1 MTLNEPD
8 HKAEGDDTER
18 LNLIIKSTGVGI
30 WDWQV
35 QSGVL
40 TFNDRWAEII
50 GYTRDE
56 LEPIQFETWAEN
68 LHPEDLT
75 LATQLLQKH
84 WRGELELYE
93 IEARMKHKEGHYV
106 WVLASGK
113 TVEWL
118 EDGQP
123 KRMLGTHLDITERKK
138 SEQNL
143 VITNE
148 LLQESQKIARV
159 GGWELDLESGELYW
173 TDETY
178 RLHDTSP
185 EEFNP
190 TVDAGVGYFLPES
203 RERISHA
210 LDQAI
215 NHGISY
221 DLELE
226 TLTTK
231 GRKIDVRTTCIV
243 TQNDG
248 VSVRLTGIFQDI
260 SDQKAIRR
268 QLESI
273 NVDLEKANEALKLSA
288 HYDALTNLPNR
299 TLLADRLE
307 RAIIRSKRH
316 NQSIAVAFIDL
327 DGFKAVNDSYG
338 HSFGD
343 EFLRKIAIKLQEVLR
358 KSDTLARIGG
368 DEFVA
373 ILAEFEDPSE
383 SKKTLERMLNA
394 IDTSIDV
401 FGKLIKVSA
410 SIGVTYFP
418 EDNNAPDQLLR
429 HADQAM
435 YVAKQRGK
443 NRYHVFDI
451 AQDVAVKHQQEELE
465 RINVALLDDEFRLYY
480 QPKIDLRTKQ
490 VIGFEALI
498 RWKHPERGIL
508 PPNVFLPIIDEDIL
522 GIKLGEW
529 VIKEALQ
536 QLEIWRLANINL
548 PVSVNISPYQLQHA
562 DFALQLAQ
570 QIQQS
575 PTFKKNTLELEI
587 LESSALRD
595 IEQVSSI
602 ITECKNLGVSFSID
616 DFGTGYSSL
625 TYLKRLPAEYLKI
638 DQSFVRDMLSDKED
652 LAIIHGIIELAKAFN
667 LKVIAEGVETAAHG
681 EQLLDSGCYFAQ
693 GYGIA
698 RPMPANEVLSW
709 IDRWQSNAELRDG
722 TLG

>member
-1 MTLNEPD
+1 MTDTP
-8 HKAEGDDTER
+8 HKAESNETER
-18 LNLIIKSTGVGI
+18 LNLVIKSTGVGI

-40 TFNDRWAEII
+40 TFNERWAEII
-50 GYTRDE
+50 GYTLEE

-68 LHPEDLT
+68 LHPEDL
-75 LATQLLQKH
+75 AIAMELLEKH

-93 IEARMKHKEGHYV
+93 IEARMKHKDGHYV

-118 EDGQP
+118 EDGKP
-123 KRMLGTHLDITERKK
+123 KRMIGTHLDVSERKK

-143 VITNE
+143 LITNE
-148 LLQESQKIARV
+148 LLEESQKIARV
-159 GGWELDLESGELYW
+159 GGWELDIETGELYW

-190 TVDAGVGYFLPES
+190 TVDAGVNYFLPES
-203 RERISHA
+203 RERISQA

-215 NHGISY
+215 NHGIGY

-243 TQNDG
+243 TQKDG
-248 VSVRLTGIFQDI
+248 VSKRLTGIFQDI
-260 SDQKAIRR
+260 SDQKAIQR

-273 NVDLEKANEALKLSA
+273 NFDLEKANEALQLSA
-288 HYDALTNLPNR
+288 QYDALTKLPNR
-299 TLLADRLE
+299 TLLADRMQQ
-307 RAIIRSKRH
+307 AIAHSARH
-316 NQSIAVAFIDL
+316 NKSVAVAFIDL
-327 DGFKAVNDSYG
+327 DEFKAVNDSYG

-343 EFLRKIAIKLQEVLR
+343 EFLRKVSIKLQGVLR

-373 ILAEFEDPSE
+373 ILAEIDQPSD
-383 SKKTLERMLNA
+383 SITTLKRMLDAVSTTIN
-394 IDTSIDV
+394 V
-401 FGKLIKVSA
+401 YGKLLQVSA

-418 EDNNAPDQLLR
+418 QDNSEPDQLLR

-435 YVAKQRGK
+435 YLAKQQGK
-443 NRYHVFDI
+443 NRYHIFNI
-451 AQDVAVKHQQEELE
+451 AQDVAAKHQQEALE
-465 RINVALLDDEFRLYY
+465 RINTALLDNEFRLYY

-498 RWKHPERGIL
+498 RWSHPERGIL
-508 PPNVFLPIIDEDIL
+508 PPNVFLPTIEEDVL

-536 QLEIWRLANINL
+536 QLEIWRSAGINL
-548 PVSVNISPYQLQHA
+548 PVSVNISPYQLQHVE
-562 DFALQLAQ
+562 FVQQLGQ
-570 QIQQS
+570 LIKQS
-575 PTFKKNTLELEI
+575 PTFRENTLELEI

-595 IEQVSSI
+595 IEHVSGI
-602 ITECKNLGVSFSID
+602 ITDCKKLGVTFSID

-652 LAIIHGIIELAKAFN
+652 LAIILGIIELAKAFS

-698 RPMPANEVLSW
+698 RPMPANEVPPWIERWKLDSTLS
-709 IDRWQSNAELRDG
+709 DG
-722 TLG
+722 SCG